1 MRRTIQPVLFWSCL
15 RAVYA
20 ALLMLQLSGLARSE
34 SKPGSAPNTLS
45 DQEQKDGWKL
55 LFDGKTTNGWRVY
68 KGDKM
73 PEKWK
78 VLDGVLVFDPN
89 VEGSG
94 GDIVTAEEYDNFEF
108 VADWK
113 ISPGGNSGVMYH
125 VTEDGEYP
133 WQSGPEYQL
142 LDNAGHADGRNPLTT
157 AASCYA
163 LYAPSKDVT
172 KPVGDWNTMRL
183 AVNSSHVEHWLN
195 GLKVVEYDIGSDDWK
210 KRVRESKFNSMPNFA
225 RAAKGHIDLQDHGDR
240 VEFRNLKIRPLSR
253 SGDK

>member
-1 MRRTIQPVLFWSCL
+1 VGSVC
-15 RAVYA
+15 
-20 ALLMLQLSGLARSE
+20 ALWLALQAGAISRSE
-34 SKPGSAPNTLS
+34 SDSASARNTLS

-125 VTEDGEYP
+125 VTEDGEHP

-163 LYAPSKDVT
+163 LYAPAKDAT
-172 KPVGDWNTMRL
+172 KPVGDWNNMRL
-183 AVNSSHVEHWLN
+183 VVNGSHVEHWLN
-195 GLKVVEYDIGSDDWK
+195 GLKVVEYDLGSDDWK
-210 KRVRESKFNSMPNFA
+210 KRVRQSKFNSMPNFA
-225 RAAKGHIDLQDHGDR
+225 RAAKGHIGLQDHGDR